1 MEGFNL
7 FLQCKAR
14 RLAITHVVLVAA
26 TAFSIARATAL
37 EPRQPSESPAVAVAA
52 TEVAT
57 SALPRQSIPGSAIA
71 IVRNGQVIFDQG
83 YGLRDIASHKPV
95 DSNTIFEIGSITKQF
110 TAAATSN

>member
-26 TAFSIARATAL
+26 TAFSIARAQSVTA
-37 EPRQPSESPAVAVAA
+37 RQPSESPAIAVAA

-57 SALPRQSIPGSAIA
+57 SALLRQSIPRISD
-71 IVRNGQVIFDQG
+71 R
-83 YGLRDIASHKPV
+83 YCPRWASH
-95 DSNTIFEIGSITKQF
+95 F
-110 TAAATSN
+110 